1 MCECCEE
8 IWKDIK
14 ENENYQISNKGR
26 IRSKSRITIRKDGKK
41 LTTKGRILRTA
52 KDAKGYIRVQIS
64 NKTIK
69 IHREVAKS
77 FIPNPLNLE
86 EVNHIDGDKSNNNVD
101 NLEWCTHKQNIN
113 HAINNRLY
121 FKRPKMLRD
130 KKGRFIRK
138 LGD

>member
-1 MCECCEE
+1 MCEFCKE

-26 IRSKSRITIRKDGKK
+26 IRSKDRVTIRKDGKK

-52 KDAKGYIRVQIS
+52 KDTKGYIRVQIS
-64 NKTIK
+64 NGTIK
-69 IHREVAKS
+69 IHREVAKA

-86 EVNHIDGDKSNNNVD
+86 EVNHIDGNKSNNNVD

-113 HAINNRLY
+113 HAINNGLY
-121 FKRPKMLRD
+121 GKRPKMLRD